1 VVSVVR
7 TESVGF
13 LDDRRRVN
21 VMLSRCKKAM
31 VVIAKRE
38 FLENKAKDTLLG
50 LLAQEFEDR
59 WTRYE
64 DLVSGQPLFN
74 HDVSEPVD

>member
-1 VVSVVR
+1 
-7 TESVGF
+7 
-13 LDDRRRVN
+13 
-21 VMLSRCKKAM
+21 M